1 MKSYLIEPKYQR
13 FVKGY
18 GFLSFA
24 NNANKKRLDYNKQS
38 ARDELKIEKGATQNQ
53 QKQLVVWLVT
63 KLLINYKCFENST
76 TE

>member
-1 MKSYLIEPKYQR
+1 MKRYLIEPKHQI

-38 ARDELKIEKGATQNQ
+38 ARDELKIEKGATQKTAKATGSLIGN
-53 QKQLVVWLVT
+53 KIVD
-63 KLLINYKCFENST
+63 KL
-76 TE
+76 